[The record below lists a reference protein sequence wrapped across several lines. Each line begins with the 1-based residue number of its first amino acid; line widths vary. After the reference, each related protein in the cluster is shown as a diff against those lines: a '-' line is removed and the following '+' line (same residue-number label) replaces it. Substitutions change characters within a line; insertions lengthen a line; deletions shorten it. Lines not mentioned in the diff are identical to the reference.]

1 MGQPLGMGGWQ
12 MQRMP
17 ANNVMPLASPQFL
30 ANASQPIQAEQTV
43 QSGAQQ
49 QGQPM
54 FNPYTGKRLTQ
65 PFVGYS
71 ITANAPRHWGLFT
84 GLVGALAV
92 IVVIFV
98 CIFKPVF

>member
-1 MGQPLGMGGWQ
+1 MGQPLGMDAGKCNA
-12 MQRMP
+12 MP

-54 FNPYTGKRLTQ
+54 FNPYTGERLTQ

-71 ITANAPRHWGLFT
+71 ITAMRRGT
-84 GLVGALAV
+84 GGYSRDLSV
-92 IVVIFV
+92 
-98 CIFKPVF
+98 P